1 MTSAWEGSDQRGG
14 ARPEGTGS
22 QEGQGQS
29 AREEYFRHP
38 RIAPPPVPTPARM
51 GIENESRT
59 RPSVHCNAAHSSQ
72 TETNQVSVDRRMDKD
87 VARNRTEYCSAIKAE
102 EIMPLSAT
110 QTDLETTTVSRVSQ
124 TQETHGS
131 HVSLKKDTSEL
142 IHRTETDTPQ
152 QRNRLMATRGERG
165 KGTLGAED

>member
-38 RIAPPPVPTPARM
+38 RTAPPPVPTPARM

-59 RPSVHCNAAHSSQ
+59 HPSVHCNAAHSSQ

>member
-1 MTSAWEGSDQRGG
+1 MTQGNAKPRGEQDPGPDSLIATLSSRFPRRKGTHVRKAEPGKPPDFSLGGARAEGRGSREGSDQRGG

-38 RIAPPPVPTPARM
+38 RTAPPPVPTPART

-72 TETNQVSVDRRMDKD
+72 TRKQIKCLS
-87 VARNRTEYCSAIKAE
+87 TEEWIKMWPVIEQNIAQ
-102 EIMPLSAT
+102 P
-110 QTDLETTTVSRVSQ
+110 
-124 TQETHGS
+124 
-131 HVSLKKDTSEL
+131 
-142 IHRTETDTPQ
+142 
-152 QRNRLMATRGERG
+152 
-165 KGTLGAED
+165 